1 MPRELQLC
9 SDKVIHQARVYASKT
24 AGLVPAGRLSPGQT
38 VLRSVDTL
46 SLFSGSARGPHP
58 DFLGSFAER
67 YGFISARLI
76 RNAAGLS
83 DTSEASVRENL
94 LFLAA
99 AHFKLWILFAHGRG
113 RRHRIPLY
121 FKISPHCETSTSF
134 FTSGPPAREQSD

>member
-1 MPRELQLC
+1 MNYN
-9 SDKVIHQARVYASKT
+9 SADKVIHHARVYASKT
-24 AGLVPAGRLSPGQT
+24 ADLVPAGRLRPGPT

-58 DFLGSFAER
+58 NFLGRFAEQ

-83 DTSEASVRENL
+83 DTSEAWVQENL

-99 AHFKLWILFAHGRG
+99 VHFKFWILFAWKRL
-113 RRHRIPLY
+113 PLPCCNLSLY
-121 FKISPHCETSTSF
+121 PTLFQDLSTL
-134 FTSGPPAREQSD
+134 